1 VLLEHDD
8 ERPRGLFD
16 RLVLI
21 LDALGHEVAD
31 RRRHVLEH
39 VVPAST
45 PDRARSVEGVRSNGS
60 GGRSG
65 MEEKGVVEGLEDRGG
80 GGGSGEGSEGSAEG
94 TRGIPTERRQDGSL
108 GDERGKKFG

>member
-1 VLLEHDD
+1 
-8 ERPRGLFD
+8 
-16 RLVLI
+16 
-21 LDALGHEVAD
+21 
-31 RRRHVLEH
+31 
-39 VVPAST
+39 
-45 PDRARSVEGVRSNGS
+45 
-60 GGRSG
+60 